1 MATLKRDLGK
11 VSGYATIIGILVG
24 AGIFRV
30 TGEAG
35 AIAGSA
41 VPLAYLLFAP
51 IVISTA
57 LAYSVFVSTP
67 LGMRPGGAYI
77 HISRTFGNYFLGFIA
92 MWMKLLAFIGAIS
105 FMATSLGEYMTFF
118 LSGTDPRVWAS
129 LTMILFY
136 GINLFGVRH
145 YGIIQTIMLAIL
157 ILSILVLVIPG
168 VFAVNM
174 EYYEPLLPKG
184 FSGLLAAMPLL
195 FFSYAGVETL
205 AQVAGETK
213 DPTRTLPMI
222 FIKGVLVS
230 VIIFFLMAFVAFG
243 VLPAE
248 TLAQSESAMADAAA
262 VYLPPWGAGIVAI
275 GAMSAFLTSIN
286 GSILVPS
293 RMLFVFSEDR
303 LLPPFLASVHP
314 KWRTPH
320 VSLIISGI
328 ICTSLVWTKSSYFL
342 MNTGLIGIFII
353 YIMQGIALV
362 SMPTVNKSLYEPAR
376 FKPPVWILYI
386 LGSITILSMGYFTAQ
401 IIADVFFWTMG
412 GIAIGILVFIAG
424 KANGQKEGFDYEA
437 RMSQDLKLVDQ
448 EYYRWPIL
456 ILLIS
461 MMRKES

>member
-184 FSGLLAAMPLL
+184 FSGLLAAMPML
-195 FFSYAGVETL
+195 FFSYAGFETL

-362 SMPTVNKSLYEPAR
+362 SMPTVNKSLYESAR
-376 FKPPVWILYI
+376 FKPPIWVLYI

-448 EYYRWPIL
+448 EY
-456 ILLIS
+456 
-461 MMRKES
+461 

>member
-145 YGIIQTIMLAIL
+145 YGIIQTLMLAIL

-184 FSGLLAAMPLL
+184 FSGLLAAMPML
-195 FFSYAGVETL
+195 FFSYAGFETL

-362 SMPTVNKSLYEPAR
+362 SMPTVNKSLYESAR

-401 IIADVFFWTMG
+401 IIADVFFWTIG

-448 EYYRWPIL
+448 EY
-456 ILLIS
+456 
-461 MMRKES
+461 

>member
-1 MATLKRDLGK
+1 
-11 VSGYATIIGILVG
+11 
-24 AGIFRV
+24 
-30 TGEAG
+30 
-35 AIAGSA
+35 
-41 VPLAYLLFAP
+41 
-51 IVISTA
+51 
-57 LAYSVFVSTP
+57 
-67 LGMRPGGAYI
+67 
-77 HISRTFGNYFLGFIA
+77 
-92 MWMKLLAFIGAIS
+92 
-105 FMATSLGEYMTFF
+105 
-118 LSGTDPRVWAS
+118 
-129 LTMILFY
+129 
-136 GINLFGVRH
+136 
-145 YGIIQTIMLAIL
+145 
-157 ILSILVLVIPG
+157 
-168 VFAVNM
+168 
-174 EYYEPLLPKG
+174 
-184 FSGLLAAMPLL
+184 
-195 FFSYAGVETL
+195 
-205 AQVAGETK
+205 
-213 DPTRTLPMI
+213 
-222 FIKGVLVS
+222 
-230 VIIFFLMAFVAFG
+230 
-243 VLPAE
+243 
-248 TLAQSESAMADAAA
+248 MADAAA

-303 LLPPFLASVHP
+303 LLPPFLASIHP

-362 SMPTVNKSLYEPAR
+362 SMPTVNKSLYESAR

-448 EYYRWPIL
+448 EY
-456 ILLIS
+456 
-461 MMRKES
+461 

>member
-77 HISRTFGNYFLGFIA
+77 HISRTFRNYFLGFIA

-129 LTMILFY
+129 LTMILFF
-136 GINLFGVRH
+136 GINLFGVRY

-184 FSGLLAAMPLL
+184 FSGLLAAMPML
-195 FFSYAGVETL
+195 FFSYAGFETL

-362 SMPTVNKSLYEPAR
+362 CMPTVNKSLYESAR
-376 FKPPVWILYI
+376 FKPPIWMLYI

-401 IIADVFFWTMG
+401 IIADVFLWTMG

-424 KANGQKEGFDYEA
+424 KANGKKEGFDYEA
-437 RMSQDLKLVDQ
+437 RMSQDLELLDQ
-448 EYYRWPIL
+448 EY
-456 ILLIS
+456 
-461 MMRKES
+461 

>member
-77 HISRTFGNYFLGFIA
+77 HISRTFRNYFLGFIA

-129 LTMILFY
+129 LTMILFF

-184 FSGLLAAMPLL
+184 FSGLLAAMPML
-195 FFSYAGVETL
+195 FFSYAGFETL

-303 LLPPFLASVHP
+303 LLPSFLASVHP

-362 SMPTVNKSLYEPAR
+362 CMPTVNKSLYESAR
-376 FKPPVWILYI
+376 FKPPIWMLYI

-401 IIADVFFWTMG
+401 IIADVFLWTMG

-424 KANGQKEGFDYEA
+424 KANGKKE
-437 RMSQDLKLVDQ
+437 DLTMKLVC
-448 EYYRWPIL
+448 PKIL
-456 ILLIS
+456 NY
-461 MMRKES
+461 

>member
-184 FSGLLAAMPLL
+184 FSGLLAAMPML
-195 FFSYAGVETL
+195 FFSYAGFETL
-205 AQVAGETK
+205 AQIAGETK

-362 SMPTVNKSLYEPAR
+362 SMPTVNKSLYESAR

-448 EYYRWPIL
+448 EY
-456 ILLIS
+456 
-461 MMRKES
+461 

>member
-11 VSGYATIIGILVG
+11 LSGYATIIGILVG

-35 AIAGSA
+35 AVAGSA
-41 VPLAYLLFAP
+41 VPLAYLIFAP
-51 IVISTA
+51 IVICTA

-77 HISRTFGNYFLGFIA
+77 HISRTFKNYYLGFIA

-105 FMATSLGEYMTFF
+105 FMSTSLGEYMTFF
-118 LSGTDPRVWAS
+118 LPGTDPRLWAS

-136 GINLFGVRH
+136 VINLFGVRH
-145 YGIIQTIMLAIL
+145 YGLIQTIMLGIL
-157 ILSILVLVIPG
+157 IVSILVLVIPG
-168 VFAVNM
+168 IFAVDM
-174 EYYEPLLPKG
+174 KYYDPLLPKG
-184 FSGLLAAMPLL
+184 IGGLLAAMPML
-195 FFSYAGVETL
+195 FFSYAGFETL

-222 FIKGVLVS
+222 FVKGVLVS
-230 VIIFFLMAFVAFG
+230 VLIFFFMAFVAFG

-248 TLAQSESAMADAAA
+248 TLAQSQSAMADAAA
-262 VYLPPWGAGIVAI
+262 TYLPPWGARIVAI

-303 LLPPFLASVHP
+303 LLPPILAAVHP

-320 VSLIISGI
+320 VSLIISGV
-328 ICTSLVWTKSSYFL
+328 ICTGLVWTKSAYFL

-353 YIMQGIALV
+353 YIMQGTALV
-362 SMPTVNKSLYEPAR
+362 CLPTVNPDLYQSAK
-376 FKPPVWILYI
+376 FKPPVWALYI
-386 LGSITILSMGYFTAQ
+386 LGGVTIISMGFFLIQ
-401 IIADVFFWTMG
+401 IIADVFLWTLG
-412 GIAIGILVFIAG
+412 GIALGTLVYLSGRASG
-424 KANGQKEGFDYEA
+424 RKEGFNYEA
-437 RMSQDLKLVDQ
+437 RMAQDFHLLEQ
-448 EYYRWPIL
+448 EA
-456 ILLIS
+456 
-461 MMRKES
+461 

>member
-174 EYYEPLLPKG
+174 KYYEPLLPKG
-184 FSGLLAAMPLL
+184 FSGLLAAMPML
-195 FFSYAGVETL
+195 FFSYAGFETL

-243 VLPAE
+243 VMPAE
-248 TLAQSESAMADAAA
+248 ILAQSESAMADAAA

-362 SMPTVNKSLYEPAR
+362 SMPTVNKSLYESAR
-376 FKPPVWILYI
+376 FKPPIWVLYI
-386 LGSITILSMGYFTAQ
+386 LGSVTILSMGYFTAQ

-424 KANGQKEGFDYEA
+424 KANGQKERFDYEA

-448 EYYRWPIL
+448 EY
-456 ILLIS
+456 
-461 MMRKES
+461 

>member
-184 FSGLLAAMPLL
+184 FSGLLAAMPML
-195 FFSYAGVETL
+195 FFSYAGFETL

-362 SMPTVNKSLYEPAR
+362 SMPTVNKSLYESAK
-376 FKPPVWILYI
+376 FKPPIWVLYI
-386 LGSITILSMGYFTAQ
+386 LGSVTILSMGYFTAQ

-448 EYYRWPIL
+448 EY
-456 ILLIS
+456 
-461 MMRKES
+461 

>member
-184 FSGLLAAMPLL
+184 FSGLLAAMPML
-195 FFSYAGVETL
+195 FFSYAGFETL

-293 RMLFVFSEDR
+293 RMLFVFSEDH

-342 MNTGLIGIFII
+342 MHTGLIGIFII

-362 SMPTVNKSLYEPAR
+362 SMPTVNKSLYESAR

-401 IIADVFFWTMG
+401 IIADVFFWTIG

-448 EYYRWPIL
+448 EY
-456 ILLIS
+456 
-461 MMRKES
+461 